1 MREIAFLSMD
11 SLDEFVSYDQLVIDR
26 LKDLGIRA
34 VEVSW
39 RARTPDWGQ
48 FELVVIRTPWDYQKD
63 APGFLQVLEQI
74 EQSSAKLL
82 NSLETVKWN
91 IRKTYLQDLESRGI
105 QVIPTQWLQS
115 PSASELSS
123 LRRRLNSDCFVV
135 KPVVGANA
143 DNAYRCFPET
153 PIRLFE
159 DAERVYS
166 GQTVLAQPF
175 ISSVTETGEYSL
187 IYFNGEYSHS
197 VLKRPKQGDFRVQ
210 EEHGGEVV
218 ACHPNADIRHLGLAC
233 MESLPFRTLYGRADI
248 VRLDDGT
255 PAIMELE
262 LIEPSLY
269 VSFDDAAPGRFAQA
283 IAAELR

>member
-11 SLDEFVSYDQLVIDR
+11 SLEEFVSYDQLVIDQ

-39 RARTPDWGQ
+39 RTRTPDWDR

-63 APGFLQVLEQI
+63 AAGFLRVLEQI
-74 EQSSAKLL
+74 ERSSAKLL
-82 NSLETVKWN
+82 NSLECVKWN
-91 IRKTYLQDLESRGI
+91 IRKTYLQDLEMRGI
-105 QVIPTQWLQS
+105 SVIPTQWLQS

-123 LRRRLNSDCFVV
+123 LSQRLNSDCFVV

-143 DNAYRCFPET
+143 DNAYRCSPKT
-153 PIRLFE
+153 PMSVFE
-159 DAERVYS
+159 EAEGLYS

-175 ISSVTETGEYSL
+175 INSVTETGEYSL

-218 ACHPNADIRHLGLAC
+218 ACQPDSDIRQLGAAGMKC
-233 MESLPFRTLYGRADI
+233 LPFRTLYGRADI

-283 IAAELR
+283 IAAELQ